1 MTTIHIDLTISRHGM
16 KFFTEDTYVDPDA
29 SLTIQNFGE
38 RFPSLNSVQVMISS
52 WFFESG
58 HEQHLATAREDLQTS
73 QLFKVAQ
80 ELEVLSLVPGLEP

>member
-1 MTTIHIDLTISRHGM
+1 
-16 KFFTEDTYVDPDA
+16 
-29 SLTIQNFGE
+29 
-38 RFPSLNSVQVMISS
+38 MISS